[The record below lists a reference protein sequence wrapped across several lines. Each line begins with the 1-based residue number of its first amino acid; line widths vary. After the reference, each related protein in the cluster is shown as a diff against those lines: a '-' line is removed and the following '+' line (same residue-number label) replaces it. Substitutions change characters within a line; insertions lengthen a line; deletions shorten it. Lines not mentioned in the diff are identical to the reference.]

1 METGEQF
8 ESSNI
13 NIKWLE
19 NIYEQLQV
27 IQNMERLAR
36 EGCNNIMEYM
46 QIPFELRNV
55 VLPDVEYKNL
65 RFIVLEM
72 DILIT
77 NLTPV
82 LKEKAEGYKNSLAPL
97 LTNLDDRNL
106 FLKEIRKDKKV
117 IMIETLPLMT
127 SSIMYI
133 SEIKSKLIQDI
144 GHLLYIPEENETKK
158 KW

>member
-1 METGEQF
+1 
-8 ESSNI
+8 
-13 NIKWLE
+13 
-19 NIYEQLQV
+19 
-27 IQNMERLAR
+27 MERLAR